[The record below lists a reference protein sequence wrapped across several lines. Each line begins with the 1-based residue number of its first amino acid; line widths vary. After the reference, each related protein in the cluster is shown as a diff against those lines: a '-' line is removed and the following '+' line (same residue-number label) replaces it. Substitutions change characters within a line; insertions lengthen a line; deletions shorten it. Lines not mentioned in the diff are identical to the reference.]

1 MASLMDPSSYPVG
14 PPCTYRASGFPD
26 TRYMHTYKLDN
37 GLWRWRLAGTY
48 KRTRTTQFGVHGA
61 GRGRTLELELEL
73 ELEHNATVHRR
84 IG

>member
-1 MASLMDPSSYPVG
+1 MASLMDPSSYPVE

-73 ELEHNATVHRR
+73 EHNATVHRR